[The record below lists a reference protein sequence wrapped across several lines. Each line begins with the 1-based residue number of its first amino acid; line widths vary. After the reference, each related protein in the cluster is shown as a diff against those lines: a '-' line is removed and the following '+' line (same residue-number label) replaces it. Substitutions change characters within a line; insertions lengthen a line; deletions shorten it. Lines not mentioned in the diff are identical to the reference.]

1 MNKDKI
7 YIEMVYKL
15 NAVPT
20 NIMAE
25 KIITM
30 QPIILLINKIPD
42 VSNFPLI
49 WSINHVSPN
58 HYKSA
63 PKKMQK

>member
-25 KIITM
+25 KIITI

-49 WSINHVSPN
+49 
-58 HYKSA
+58 
-63 PKKMQK
+63 

>member
-30 QPIILLINKIPD
+30 QPIILLR
-42 VSNFPLI
+42 FQMYRTFL
-49 WSINHVSPN
+49 
-58 HYKSA
+58 
-63 PKKMQK
+63 